1 MTRIAKKQFILDSAL
16 AMVRKAGFEAV
27 SIANLA
33 REVGMSKSGLFAHFN
48 SKEKMHVMILDH
60 AALAYNEEVLV
71 PAIKLERG
79 LVRLEAIVK
88 NTATWNG
95 CAKKGGCPFVTAAVE
110 YDSRPGAVRD
120 RVQLHLGNLIKV
132 LTKAIKICV
141 DEKHLKE
148 NTDIHQLAF
157 EIYSIGLGS
166 MVFRKTLMSPQADQ
180 YLENGIKNTLKG
192 HLA

>member
-1 MTRIAKKQFILDSAL
+1 
-16 AMVRKAGFEAV
+16 MVRKTGFEAV

-60 AALAYNEEVLV
+60 AALAYNDEVLA

-79 LVRLEAIVK
+79 LPRLETIVK
-88 NTATWNG
+88 KTATWNG

-132 LTKAIKICV
+132 LTKAIQICV
-141 DEKHLKE
+141 EEKHLKKTT
-148 NTDIHQLAF
+148 NKDQLAF

-166 MVFRKTLMSPQADQ
+166 MVFRKTLMSPQADK
-180 YLENGIKNTLKG
+180 YLEKGFKNTLRG
-192 HLA
+192 YLV

>member
-1 MTRIAKKQFILDSAL
+1 MEKIAKRQFILDSAL
-16 AMVRKAGFEAV
+16 SMVRKLGFESV
-27 SIANLA
+27 SISRLAN
-33 REVGMSKSGLFAHFN
+33 EVGMSKSGLFAHFN

-60 AALAYNEEVLV
+60 AAEAYNKEVLI

-79 LVRLEAIVK
+79 LDRLRAIVK
-88 NTATWNG
+88 ETATWNG

-132 LTKAIKICV
+132 LRKAIVICIEESHLSESV
-141 DEKHLKE
+141 DP
-148 NTDIHQLAF
+148 DQLAF

-166 MVFRKTLMSPQADQ
+166 MVFRKTLNSPHADK
-180 YLENGIKNTLKG
+180 YLEDGVENVLRGYLK
-192 HLA
+192 